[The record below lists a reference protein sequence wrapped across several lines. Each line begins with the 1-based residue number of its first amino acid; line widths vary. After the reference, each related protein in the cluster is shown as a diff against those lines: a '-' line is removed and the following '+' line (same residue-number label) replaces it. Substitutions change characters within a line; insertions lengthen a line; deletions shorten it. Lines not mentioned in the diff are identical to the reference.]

1 MRDCRSSLRKI
12 ELVPAAIAELVLLV
26 PAASALVTLI
36 PKDAPRSPWRQQ
48 RQATHPSSLP
58 PAENTTSS
66 QTARIFLTGN
76 RVQTLASPP
85 PKSPLQSTPLN
96 IPHQSVPFVLD
107 FCSLPSKVSIGPLVQ
122 SKLHSHCPPT
132 HTHTRQHNLSTTTF
146 SRCKSETVGE

>member
-26 PAASALVTLI
+26 PAALALLTLI

-85 PKSPLQSTPLN
+85 PQESTTVHPFE
-96 IPHQSVPFVLD
+96 HSTSVCTLRPGLLFS
-107 FCSLPSKVSIGPLVQ
+107 SLESFYWTPCPIKTAFTL
-122 SKLHSHCPPT
+122 PPT
-132 HTHTRQHNLSTTTF
+132 HTHTRQHNISTTTF
-146 SRCKSETVGE
+146 SRCKSEIVGE